1 MIVEDDAE
9 VRETLKLLLDSR
21 GYRTFAASDGPQAL
35 AIAAQH
41 GVSLD
46 LIVADYNLPGPN
58 GLEIAGKIE
67 EASARKIPV
76 IMLTG
81 DISAA
86 TLLEIA
92 NKGHVHLYK
101 PADARTLIH
110 HIAGML
116 TTNRRETGAPTIFIA
131 DDDREIR
138 EAMRDMLEMHGYRTE
153 IFAGGSSFWDAYPAG
168 GRGCLLADA
177 RMPGI
182 GGLELIERLNKM
194 QASLPVIMITAYGDI
209 AIAVKAMK
217 AGAFDFLQ
225 KPANPKE
232 LLDCIERA
240 LNYSPEHPE
249 HSALQETA
257 TAKVDSLTG
266 RQRQILQ
273 LVLAGHPSKNIA
285 ADLRISQRTVD
296 NHRAAIMRKTEA
308 KSLSALIRIALAAG
322 WLDEPAGA
330 PPPHEQIP
338 KSILSKRH
346 PGIILNDRYCAMAPH
361 ARYRFVAVW
370 AGPLAGFGQN
380 GKDGWAGRKRG
391 ALPSQ
396 IFSGAFVLANKE
408 AVSGLGDRSIKALK
422 ANARRKVCWGQY
434 PWR

>member
-9 VRETLKLLLDSR
+9 VRETLTLLLNSR
-21 GYRTFAASDGPQAL
+21 GYRTFAASDGAQAL
-35 AIAAQH
+35 AIAAEH

-92 NKGHVHLYK
+92 NKGYVHLYK
-101 PADARTLIH
+101 PADARTLIR
-110 HIAGML
+110 HIEGML
-116 TTNRRETGAPTIFIA
+116 AANRREDGAPTVFIA

-153 IFAGGSSFWDAYPAG
+153 IFASGASFLDAYSPG
-168 GRGCLLADA
+168 RRGCLLADA

-194 QASLPVIMITAYGDI
+194 QASLPVIMITAYGDV

-249 HSALQETA
+249 HSSIQANRNGESREPHGPPASNPSARSRRQPKQEHRGGFA
-257 TAKVDSLTG
+257 DQPAHRGQSS
-266 RQRQILQ
+266 RRNHAENRSEIL
-273 LVLAGHPSKNIA
+273 V
-285 ADLRISQRTVD
+285 RT
-296 NHRAAIMRKTEA
+296 
-308 KSLSALIRIALAAG
+308 
-322 WLDEPAGA
+322 
-330 PPPHEQIP
+330 
-338 KSILSKRH
+338 
-346 PGIILNDRYCAMAPH
+346 Y
-361 ARYRFVAVW
+361 
-370 AGPLAGFGQN
+370 QN
-380 GKDGWAGRKRG
+380 CSRRR
-391 ALPSQ
+391 L
-396 IFSGAFVLANKE
+396 
-408 AVSGLGDRSIKALK
+408 
-422 ANARRKVCWGQY
+422 ARRARGCTAAA
-434 PWR
+434 

>member
-21 GYRTFAASDGPQAL
+21 GYRTFAASDGAQAL
-35 AIAAQH
+35 AIAAEH

-86 TLLEIA
+86 TLLDIA

-101 PADARTLIH
+101 PADAQTLIH
-110 HIAGML
+110 HIGEML
-116 TTNRRETGAPTIFIA
+116 AANRRETAAPTVFIA

-153 IFAGGSSFWDAYPAG
+153 IFASGSAFWDAYSAG
-168 GRGCLLADA
+168 RRGCLLADA

-182 GGLELIERLNKM
+182 GGLELIERLNQM
-194 QASLPVIMITAYGDI
+194 QAPLPVIMITAYGDI
-209 AIAVKAMK
+209 GIAVKAMK

-249 HSALQETA
+249 HPEHSLIRQTA
-257 TAKVDSLTG
+257 TAKVGSLTG

-273 LVLAGHPSKNIA
+273 LVLSRPPKQEHRGGLTDQPTHRGQPSRRYHAENQSKI
-285 ADLRISQRTVD
+285 LVRTD
-296 NHRAAIMRKTEA
+296 
-308 KSLSALIRIALAAG
+308 
-322 WLDEPAGA
+322 
-330 PPPHEQIP
+330 
-338 KSILSKRH
+338 
-346 PGIILNDRYCAMAPH
+346 
-361 ARYRFVAVW
+361 
-370 AGPLAGFGQN
+370 QN
-380 GKDGWAGRKRG
+380 CPRRR
-391 ALPSQ
+391 L
-396 IFSGAFVLANKE
+396 
-408 AVSGLGDRSIKALK
+408 
-422 ANARRKVCWGQY
+422 ARRARVCTAAA
-434 PWR
+434 